1 MNKQT
6 VFEIIRKNFLQL
18 LTMDGER
25 VCSRSSAFLDSLLE
39 HDWSEL
45 FGKPKPVLNDRQA
58 EVLYKR
64 LRLCFK

>member
-18 LTMDGER
+18 LTMDEER
-25 VCSRSSAFLDSLLE
+25 VYSRSSTLLDSLLE

-45 FGKPKPVLNDRQA
+45 FGKPKPVLNDKRG